1 MDQHTREVKKQKTK
15 TSTVSLS
22 SDVSI
27 EIQRLIFTF
36 LDVPSLG
43 KMVLVSHHFRTLAT
57 SDEYWSQPLQNL
69 IIHFDKDLS
78 GDFVKLSDRPQ
89 KSTEF
94 LKWMR
99 DWFHAFQGSPPEP
112 YTLENI
118 YKISHSD
125 FFKNEE
131 NAPGEYDSDYEEDSS
146 SEFGGWISRR
156 NFEKMTHEEKE
167 TLLKEANCCEYSD
180 AIFEHYCLDREY
192 WYCDSVFLQA
202 IGLLQA
208 VNHVPEHVRNLFD
221 KNHFGNENR
230 LENLLPYMDRKNPS
244 SADWVV
250 SENDLSTKR
259 EYYAKLGQLLTAGT
273 QRSKWHESEILDE
286 TNRCAS
292 CGYKLWW
299 EHCWYDG
306 KSKLYAYAHRNV
318 PKIQLFHY
326 LKYDPGPN
334 AKGYPEPMREDEMYG
349 NSSSEE
355 EF

>member
-1 MDQHTREVKKQKTK
+1 MDQHAREVKKQKTE
-15 TSTVSLS
+15 TSTMSLS
-22 SDVSI
+22 SDISI

-43 KMVLVSHHFRTLAT
+43 KMVLVSQHFRNLAT
-57 SDEYWSQPLQNL
+57 SDEYWSQPLENL
-69 IIHFDKDLS
+69 IAHFDKDLS

-94 LKWMR
+94 AKWIR
-99 DWFHAFQGSPPEP
+99 DWFHVFQGSPPEP

-118 YKISHSD
+118 YKSSHSD
-125 FFKNEE
+125 FFKNEKDAS
-131 NAPGEYDSDYEEDSS
+131 NEYDSDHEEDSS
-146 SEFGGWISRR
+146 SDFDGWISRR
-156 NFEKMTHEEKE
+156 NFETMTHEEKE
-167 TLLKEANCCEYSD
+167 KLLKEANDCEYTE
-180 AIFEHYCLDREY
+180 AIFEHYCSEY
-192 WYCDSVFLQA
+192 WYCDSIILQKLVYSKQL
-202 IGLLQA
+202 IVYQ
-208 VNHVPEHVRNLFD
+208 NTKNL
-221 KNHFGNENR
+221 
-230 LENLLPYMDRKNPS
+230 S

-259 EYYAKLGQLLTAGT
+259 EYYAKLGQLLTAGK
-273 QRSKWHESEILDE
+273 QRSKWDEHGILDE
-286 TNRCAS
+286 TNRCAH

-306 KSKLYAYAHRNV
+306 KSKLYAYAKRNL